1 MHEAGV
7 GSFEQ
12 ARERALDMPL
22 DSVAYY
28 NVHLFWESCCMEMRQ
43 GYVSI
48 IKMR

>member
-12 ARERALDMPL
+12 ARQRALDMPL

-28 NVHLFWESCCMEMRQ
+28 NVHFFLGVMLHGDETRICLD
-43 GYVSI
+43 Y
-48 IKMR
+48 